1 MFEGSSQPVGS
12 PTRDRRRF
20 PLAVFVAALLAGVFA
35 LPGVAQAWGPSVH
48 LWIGDVLIQ
57 SLVAVAP
64 LVAALIRRHARSFL
78 YGSLSP
84 DFYIGKG
91 STYHDRHCHNWST
104 GHRLL
109 EQARDPAQRAFA
121 YGYLAHL
128 SADVIG
134 HNHFVPNHLYR
145 TFGSKKL
152 GHAYFELHADNL
164 MDPAYRELAA
174 LVVSAPQRDND
185 LLLNEVIVE
194 KALPFGAGKLLFA
207 RFLRWSNGR
216 MVRRV
221 LERARGYSENLLAVD
236 DVRDQIALSLALAI
250 EVLGRA
256 RPQDSVV
263 CGFDPIGARNIA
275 LAKDLRRET
284 RRDRTFRRDDVPFP
298 IPLELRELRT
308 RLELV
313 RGAVSSSGPL
323 LVRAA
328 V

>member
-1 MFEGSSQPVGS
+1 MFEESSRSIRTPV
-12 PTRDRRRF
+12 RRRRF
-20 PLAVFVAALLAGVFA
+20 PLAVFAAAVFAGVFA
-35 LPGVAQAWGPSVH
+35 LPGIAEAWGPSVH

-109 EQARDPAQRAFA
+109 EQARGPEQKAFA

-128 SADVIG
+128 AADVIG

-145 TFGSKKL
+145 SFGSKKL
-152 GHAYFELHADNL
+152 GHAYFEIHADNL
-164 MDPAYRELAA
+164 MDFAYRELAT
-174 LVVSAPQRDND
+174 LVVSTPQREND
-185 LLLNEVIVE
+185 LLLNEVILE
-194 KALPFGAGKLLFA
+194 KAIPFGAGKLLFA
-207 RFLRWSNGR
+207 RFLGWSNGR
-216 MVRRV
+216 LMRRV
-221 LERARGYSENLLAVD
+221 LARAREYSESLLAVD
-236 DVRDQIALSLALAI
+236 DVRDQIALSLALAL

-256 RPQDSVV
+256 HPSESVV
-263 CGFDPIGARNIA
+263 CAYDPIGARNIA

-298 IPLELRELRT
+298 VPLELRELRSH
-308 RLELV
+308 LDIV
-313 RGAVSSSGPL
+313 RGALPFQAPL
-323 LVRAA
+323 LARAA